1 MNVTFQTVY
10 DQKALRTM
18 ARALRKTV
26 RKKHSRRS
34 HVFGWIVAAL
44 GLLLSFLSGED
55 GFTVTGKTV
64 LTWLVVAVIV
74 VTLIWEDHLNGY
86 FAGKRALPGTKHTTA
101 TFDEEGYTSF
111 NTAGETRWKYENI
124 QRVAETKEYFVFVLN
139 VDHAQ
144 VYQKE
149 NMSGGTAEEFRSFLE
164 EKLGKSVEQV

>member
-74 VTLIWEDHLNGY
+74 VT
-86 FAGKRALPGTKHTTA
+86 
-101 TFDEEGYTSF
+101 
-111 NTAGETRWKYENI
+111 
-124 QRVAETKEYFVFVLN
+124 VVLLRR
-139 VDHAQ
+139 
-144 VYQKE
+144 YRK
-149 NMSGGTAEEFRSFLE
+149 
-164 EKLGKSVEQV
+164 K